1 MPFEAAYLYTILP
14 ELIVLVTA
22 CTVLIMDLFL
32 RDDQKGI
39 NHGLTVVGLLFALC
53 AVGLIGGDQTTTAF
67 SGTFIR
73 DPMSDLLKGAV
84 LVVTLLAFVYSS
96 TYLRNRDLWVGEYYV
111 LMLLALLGI
120 MIMISANDFLT
131 LYLGLELLA
140 LCLYALVAF
149 DRDSKM
155 GSEAAMKYF
164 VLGALGSGMLLY
176 GISMLYGATG
186 ALGFEAVAEVAS
198 AEGVEN
204 KVLVFGLV
212 FVIIGIAFKFGA
224 VPFHMWMPDVYQ
236 GAPAPVVLFLSSAPK
251 IAAFAMAAR
260 ILVDGLSG
268 LQGDWSEILI
278 ILSVLSMGIG
288 NLVAIA
294 QTNIKRML
302 AYSTISHVG
311 FIFLG
316 LLAGTAAGY
325 SAAMFY
331 AVVYALMA
339 AGAFGVLVMISHK
352 GFEADNLDDL
362 KGLGD
367 RDPWLA
373 AMMTLVMFSMAGVPP
388 MVGFMAKLL
397 VLAGGDRHRAG
408 LAGVGCGCLFDHRRL
423 LLSARGQDD
432 LFRQGRDRCARR
444 CRHWR
449 SLRGDGQR
457 SRNAGIG
464 HVPCRVVVAVRGGL
478 SLICQPLI
486 CQPLICQPLI
496 CSAIDLLGVVC
507 R

>member
-1 MPFEAAYLYTILP
+1 MPFEAAYLTTILP

-22 CTVLIMDLFL
+22 CTVLITDLFL

-39 NHGLTVVGLLFALC
+39 NHGLTIVGLLLAVG
-53 AVGLIGGDQTTTAF
+53 AVGLIGGDQITTAF

-73 DPMSDLLKGAV
+73 DPMGDLLKGAV

-96 TYLRNRDLWVGEYYV
+96 TYLRNRNLWVGEYYV

-176 GISMLYGATG
+176 GISMLYGAAG
-186 ALGFEAVAEVAS
+186 GLGFDAVAEVAS
-198 AEGVEN
+198 AEGVGN

-260 ILVDGLSG
+260 ILIDGLEG
-268 LQGDWSEILI
+268 LRGDWSDILI

-294 QTNIKRML
+294 QTNVKRML

-316 LLAGTAAGY
+316 LLAGTPAGY

-331 AVVYALMA
+331 AIVYALMA

-352 GFEADNLDDL
+352 GFEAENLDDL

-373 AMMTLVMFSMAGVPP
+373 AMMVLVMFSMAGVPP

-397 VLAGGDRHRAG
+397 VLEAVIDIG
-408 LAGVGCGCLFDHRRL
+408 LVWLALLAVAFSIIGAFYYLRVVKMIYFDKAEIVVPADVGTGARIAVTVNGLSMLVLGMFPVA
-423 LLSARGQDD
+423 LLSLCEAA
-432 LFRQGRDRCARR
+432 F
-444 CRHWR
+444 
-449 SLRGDGQR
+449 
-457 SRNAGIG
+457 SR
-464 HVPCRVVVAVRGGL
+464 L
-478 SLICQPLI
+478 
-486 CQPLICQPLI
+486 
-496 CSAIDLLGVVC
+496 
-507 R
+507 